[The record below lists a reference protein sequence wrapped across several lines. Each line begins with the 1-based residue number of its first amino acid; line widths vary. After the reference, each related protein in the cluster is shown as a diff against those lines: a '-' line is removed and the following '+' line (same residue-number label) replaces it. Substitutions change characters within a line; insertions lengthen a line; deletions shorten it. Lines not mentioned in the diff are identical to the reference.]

1 MGPQRRVLNGR
12 HDDGGGGGHRSIH
25 FMKQVATTFMVIGIP
40 TVVNAMEHFWWKCRY
55 STKQEEFAISKA
67 FFR

>member
-1 MGPQRRVLNGR
+1 
-12 HDDGGGGGHRSIH
+12 
-25 FMKQVATTFMVIGIP
+25 MVIGIP

-67 FFR
+67 FLDKIPLFSHFKMSRTLERTVFVEEI